1 VETPTSTLF
10 FYLKAVKYTD
20 LQSVLNFMYHREVNV
35 AHEELNSFLDVAE
48 DLRVKGL
55 TQNQS
60 GSHGFKKDLINQPQ
74 LSQSSQEP
82 KEDPTVPLLTSQ
94 P

>member
-1 VETPTSTLF
+1 
-10 FYLKAVKYTD
+10 
-20 LQSVLNFMYHREVNV
+20 M
-35 AHEELNSFLDVAE
+35 AHEELNSFLDLAE

-82 KEDPTVPLLTSQ
+82 KEDPTVLPTPAHKPALTDHSIPQ
-94 P
+94 Q